1 MPFPITSICPQC
13 RFGEPERFSLE
24 RHTVFVCAS
33 CGYSWTA
40 PRASAAAR
48 DPDHLAQARERL
60 RTALLRFLRPWVYPN
75 SGTDARAEQS
85 VEEAGPA
92 SLSAS

>member
-1 MPFPITSICPQC
+1 MPLPVLSTCPQC
-13 RFGEPERFSLE
+13 RAGEPERFSLE

-40 PRASAAAR
+40 PPEHMAGGTR

-60 RTALLRFLRPWVYPN
+60 RAALLRFLRPWVYAN
-75 SGTDARAEQS
+75 SGSERR
-85 VEEAGPA
+85 VG
-92 SLSAS
+92 